1 MSYNPDWNE
10 YYVFLEMLRKTGLTN
25 MFGATPYL
33 VEHCDLDKKV
43 AREVLTSWMQNYD
56 ELIEDGVIMVYSD
69 VGDNHF
75 DACDA

>member
-10 YYVFLEMLRKTGLTN
+10 YYVFLEMLRETGVIN

-33 VEHCDLDKKV
+33 AEHCDLDEKV
-43 AREVLTSWMQNYD
+43 ASKVVSSWIKNYD

-69 VGDNHF
+69 IGDNHF

>member
-10 YYVFLEMLRKTGLTN
+10 YYVFLEMLRKTGVTN

-33 VEHCDLDKKV
+33 VEHYDLDKRV

-69 VGDNHF
+69 
-75 DACDA
+75 ACDA